1 MGNEKVGTLCSGFVT
16 SQNLLLLMEEE
27 LLPLSL
33 SAHGSFALWVFVFWF
48 FFCSVCDQAQGF
60 EHSG

>member
-16 SQNLLLLMEEE
+16 SQNLLLLMEE
-27 LLPLSL
+27 LPLSL
-33 SAHGSFALWVFVFWF
+33 SAHGSFALWLFF